1 MERQALGNIVI
12 SSRHNLMRMAQQGFS
27 ITYSGYGYLGK
38 SSGYGAS
45 KFKLVVVMVATSLA

>member
-1 MERQALGNIVI
+1 
-12 SSRHNLMRMAQQGFS
+12 MRMTQQGFS

-38 SSGYGAS
+38 PSGYGAS